1 MPVLHPAKQSPVF
14 AVMPLA
20 SRRVPLAKERGRRP
34 GSHRKSVSSQGE
46 TYRAGD
52 VVRQSGI
59 YEAIHEG
66 AHRGPH
72 DVVMIESDLF
82 PPCDTCSDQVRFR
95 LLRSAPYIFTD
106 ADFEKPR

>member
-1 MPVLHPAKQSPVF
+1 MPAFHPAKQWSVF
-14 AVMPLA
+14 AATRLLRTAVA
-20 SRRVPLAKERGRRP
+20 KGHGSRAR
-34 GSHRKSVSSQGE
+34 SHRKEQASPRE

-52 VVRQSGI
+52 IVKQSGI
-59 YEAIHEG
+59 YEAVHEG

>member
-1 MPVLHPAKQSPVF
+1 MQAFYAAKQSSVF
-14 AVMPLA
+14 AATQLA
-20 SRRVPLAKERGRRP
+20 RLRSPVAKKRGSRREG
-34 GSHRKSVSSQGE
+34 HRKTVSSRRE

-66 AHRGPH
+66 SHRGPH

-95 LLRSAPYIFTD
+95 LVRSAPYIFAD

>member
-1 MPVLHPAKQSPVF
+1 MPVFHPAKQSSVF
-14 AVMPLA
+14 AATLLV
-20 SRRVPLAKERGRRP
+20 SRREPVAKERGKRP
-34 GSHRKSVSSQGE
+34 GSHRKSVSSQRG

-66 AHRGPH
+66 AHRDAH

-95 LLRSAPYIFTD
+95 LVRSAPYIFTD
-106 ADFEKPR
+106 DDFEKPR